1 MVDSTID
8 RDDDDEQ
15 EEEEWARLC
24 FRLCLYSKN
33 KMINSS
39 LGSFV
44 IKLVA

>member
-15 EEEEWARLC
+15 EEEEWAL
-24 FRLCLYSKN
+24 FSALSLQQT